1 MADYPEYIMTDEDW
15 EIILGSWGGGDG
27 EGNVVNYKT
36 ILSAEYLN
44 AIRRTLRALCIAVGL
59 VPPTT
64 ASNMLRKDTN
74 DSVTSGASTTWTNS
88 SAVVIDNTSALN
100 IQPGATAAIN
110 TSATFTNTGINVVP
124 PAATSG
130 PATTLDVST
139 GNTYNLDGATTT
151 DLTDLINGSDNQVVT
166 LTCINDGCTI
176 KHDLS
181 KLDLQ
186 GDVDYIIKSGDTIKF
201 KRVGGVWI
209 EQSRHTMDG
218 SRVVGTGGTI
228 TMNSGSTVIEAGEKV
243 IPEYRTFDAGDGTI
257 PDVSNGSIFGVM
269 GSVTPT
275 ITDFTPDIDGKEF
288 TLNIIEGGTTIT
300 WTYLDPLYDYV
311 NYVTKTGDI
320 SKWRFQYNRWSE
332 ISREAKDGSRGLG
345 STGEFDAYQGSQIRV
360 GGYISYGNLSQV
372 SQASG
377 SLVQAESGSTTSY
390 QSGSTV
396 NVSGVLNTAPAST
409 VNVSG
414 VLDAATGSE
423 IRIGGYISYG
433 NLSQVSQQSGSTV
446 TAESGSTTT
455 YNTGSVTTQNGA
467 VASTSSTP
475 ITTDGQD
482 TSATSRVEVN
492 GSSPATIGTLTTT
505 VAGQQLIVKCTGG
518 SSTMTNFG
526 NIALAGGVSF
536 TMQDGDVLTLEY
548 DAGTGK
554 YQEVSRH
561 LNNP

>member
-44 AIRRTLRALCIAVGL
+44 ALRRTVRALCVTVGL
-59 VPPTT
+59 SPPTT
-64 ASNMLRKDTN
+64 ASNLIRKDADDDINTGVTTTWSAGSQVSIGN
-74 DSVTSGASTTWTNS
+74 DSSVT
-88 SAVVIDNTSALN
+88 L
-100 IQPGATAAIN
+100 QPGAQQVFGGSSSVT
-110 TSATFTNTGINVVP
+110 TTGATIVP
-124 PAATSG
+124 PIG
-130 PATTLDVST
+130 TLGAEAEPDVNA
-139 GNTYNLDGATTT
+139 GNTFDLNGATTPT
-151 DLTDLINGSDNQVVT
+151 ITWFSNGTANQVIT
-166 LTCINDGCTI
+166 IKCIGNGCTI
-176 KHDLS
+176 IHDPS
-181 KLDLQ
+181 KIDLQ
-186 GDVDYIIKSGDTIKF
+186 GDVNFSIKNGDTITF
-201 KRVGGVWI
+201 KYSSGVWN
-209 EQSRHTMDG
+209 EQSRHTKDG
-218 SRVVGTGGTI
+218 SRIVGQGATI
-228 TMNSGSTVIEAGEKV
+228 VLASGSTTIDSGENIATV
-243 IPEYRTFDAGDGTI
+243 YRTFDAGDGTI
-257 PDVSNGSIFGVM
+257 PDVSNGSIFGVR